1 MRIIFDASASPSSRR
16 LDDNGFL
23 HVSACPITSF
33 GVFDYARVEA
43 ELPGDPNEIVKVL
56 RAKEVISSAEFI
68 ASCQNLPIVNNHT
81 YIEGVTVDAEPGE
94 EDGMDPDKKG
104 VNGAM
109 TNVRFDEESGW
120 VVADLVFYSRTMIRL
135 ILSNKKVELSLGYT
149 CKFVPLEGQAEAAE
163 QTDMS
168 GNHLALVDRARVPG
182 ARVLDSAFPDASLE
196 GNEMPKP
203 VVVKKKTMDADALSA
218 LREALLPALTAFLE
232 GQGGGEPA
240 ADPAA
245 DPAVDPVADPTV
257 ELSPEEQAAKK
268 AAEEA
273 AAAEAAVDP
282 EPTGDEGEEAGA
294 VSALI
299 KQLID
304 VLNGGASDP
313 AVGDEGNLDT
323 DPVKKPTGDED
334 GEEQIAATPDKK
346 GVTMDAMFAAV
357 AKRDELYKRVSRVVG
372 AFDCAAMSHAKV
384 AKYGVKKLGIKC
396 ADGHEVTALDAY
408 LLATDKAAE
417 TAAKPKIVGDS
428 MPSSSELDAYLAGK
442 K

>member
-33 GVFDYARVEA
+33 GVFDYARAEA
-43 ELPGDPNEIVKVL
+43 ELPGDPNELVKVL

-203 VVVKKKTMDADALSA
+203 VVVKKTMDADALSA

-232 GQGGGEPA
+232 GQGGGESA
-240 ADPAA
+240 TDPAA
-245 DPAVDPVADPTV
+245 DPAVDPAADPAV

-273 AAAEAAVDP
+273 AAAEANVDP

-294 VSALI
+294 VVGLI
-299 KQLID
+299 QQLIAA
-304 VLNGGASDP
+304 LKGGAADP

-323 DPVKKPTGDED
+323 DPVDKPTGDED
-334 GEEQIAATPDKK
+334 GEEQIAAKPKE

-372 AFDCAAMSHAKV
+372 AFDCAAMSHDKV

-428 MPSSSELDAYLAGK
+428 MPSSTELDAYLAGK
-442 K
+442 

>member
-33 GVFDYARVEA
+33 GVFDYARSEA

-196 GNEMPKP
+196 GNEMPKSA
-203 VVVKKKTMDADALSA
+203 VATKKTMDADALSA

-240 ADPAA
+240 ADPAVDPAA
-245 DPAVDPVADPTV
+245 DPAV

-273 AAAEAAVDP
+273 AAAEASVDP

-294 VSALI
+294 VCGLI
-299 KQLID
+299 KQLIAA
-304 VLNGGASDP
+304 LSGSTADP
-313 AVGDEGNLDT
+313 AVGDADDLDT
-323 DPVKKPTGDED
+323 NPVNKPAGDED
-334 GEEQIAATPDKK
+334 GEEQIAAKPGKE

-372 AFDCAAMSHAKV
+372 AFDCAAMSHDKV

-442 K
+442 

>member
-33 GVFDYARVEA
+33 GVFDYARAEA

-203 VVVKKKTMDADALSA
+203 VVAKKKTMDADALSA

-245 DPAVDPVADPTV
+245 DPAVDPVADPAV
-257 ELSPEEQAAKK
+257 ELSPEEQAAKEATEK
-268 AAEEA
+268 AAV
-273 AAAEAAVDP
+273 AEAGEDP
-282 EPTGDEGEEAGA
+282 VGDEDGEEAGA
-294 VSALI
+294 VTALI

-304 VLNGGASDP
+304 VLGGAAEP
-313 AVGDEGNLDT
+313 AVGDEELDT
-323 DPVKKPTGDED
+323 NPVDKPTGDED
-334 GEEQIAATPDKK
+334 GEEQVANAPDKK

-372 AFDCAAMSHAKV
+372 AFDCAAMSHDKV

-442 K
+442 

>member
-33 GVFDYARVEA
+33 GVFDYARSEA

-163 QTDMS
+163 QTAMS

-232 GQGGGEPA
+232 GQGGGEPV

-245 DPAVDPVADPTV
+245 DPAVDPEPTDPAAEPATDPEPAADPEPT
-257 ELSPEEQAAKK
+257 
-268 AAEEA
+268 
-273 AAAEAAVDP
+273 DP

-294 VSALI
+294 VTALI

-304 VLNGGASDP
+304 VLSGGATEP
-313 AVGDEGNLDT
+313 AVGDEGLET
-323 DPVKKPTGDED
+323 DPVEKKLGDED
-334 GEEQIAATPDKK
+334 GEEQTANAPDKK

-372 AFDCAAMSHAKV
+372 AFDCAAMSHDKV

-442 K
+442 KDK

>member
-33 GVFDYARVEA
+33 GVFDYARAEA

-109 TNVRFDEESGW
+109 TNVRFDEASGW

-232 GQGGGEPA
+232 GQGGGGE
-240 ADPAA
+240 PAA
-245 DPAVDPVADPTV
+245 DPAVDPAVDPAE

-282 EPTGDEGEEAGA
+282 AEPTGDEGEEAGA

-323 DPVKKPTGDED
+323 DPVQKKLGDED
-334 GEEQIAATPDKK
+334 GEEQVANTPDKK
-346 GVTMDAMFAAV
+346 GVTMDAVFMAV

-372 AFDCAAMSHAKV
+372 AFDCAAMSHDKV

-408 LLATDKAAE
+408 LLATDKAAVSV
-417 TAAKPKIVGDS
+417 AKPKIVGDS

-442 K
+442 

>member
-33 GVFDYARVEA
+33 GVFDYARSEA

-240 ADPAA
+240 ADPAVDPAA
-245 DPAVDPVADPTV
+245 DPVDPAV

-294 VSALI
+294 VVGLI
-299 KQLID
+299 EQLIAA
-304 VLNGGASDP
+304 LSGTTEP
-313 AVGDEGNLDT
+313 AVGDEGKLDT
-323 DPVKKPTGDED
+323 DPVKKSTGDEDD
-334 GEEQIAATPDKK
+334 GEEQIAAK
-346 GVTMDAMFAAV
+346 GSVSMDAMFAAV

-372 AFDCAAMSHAKV
+372 TFDHAAMSHDKV

-396 ADGHEVTALDAY
+396 ADGHEVTALNAY

-442 K
+442 

>member
-33 GVFDYARVEA
+33 GVFDYARSEA

-232 GQGGGEPA
+232 GQGGAEPA
-240 ADPAA
+240 AEPAA
-245 DPAVDPVADPTV
+245 DPAVDPAADPAV
-257 ELSPEEQAAKK
+257 ELSPEEKAAKE
-268 AAEEA
+268 AAEAA
-273 AAAEAAVDP
+273 AAAEANVDP
-282 EPTGDEGEEAGA
+282 EVTGDEGEETDA
-294 VSALI
+294 VCDLI
-299 KQLID
+299 QQLIAA
-304 VLNGGASDP
+304 LNGGAAEP
-313 AVGDEGNLDT
+313 AVGDEKLDT
-323 DPVKKPTGDED
+323 DPVEKKLGDED
-334 GEEQIAATPDKK
+334 GEEQIAAAPDKK

-372 AFDCAAMSHAKV
+372 AFDCAAMSHDKV

-442 K
+442 

>member
-16 LDDNGFL
+16 LDNNGFL

-33 GVFDYARVEA
+33 GVFDYARAEA

-56 RAKEVISSAEFI
+56 RAKEVISSAKFI

-109 TNVRFDEESGW
+109 TNVRFDEASGW

-232 GQGGGEPA
+232 SQGGGEPA
-240 ADPAA
+240 ADPAV
-245 DPAVDPVADPTV
+245 DPAVDPVDPAV

-273 AAAEAAVDP
+273 AAAEANVDP
-282 EPTGDEGEEAGA
+282 ELTGDEGEEAGA

-304 VLNGGASDP
+304 VLSGGATDP

-323 DPVKKPTGDED
+323 DPAKKPTGDED
-334 GEEQIAATPDKK
+334 GEEQIAAAPDKK

-372 AFDCAAMSHAKV
+372 AFDCAAMSHDKV

-442 K
+442 